1 MAGDRHNLTHKQEN
15 AIIALL
21 SHPGIENAAK
31 AAGVGARTLMRWLK
45 EPAFEKA
52 YMAARRTAFRQSLAR
67 LHQMS
72 GAAVS
77 TLGKV
82 MVDPGTPPSTKVRAA
97 EAIISYGAK
106 AIEIE
111 DIEARV
117 LELERTAEAPKQH
130 RQI

>member
-1 MAGDRHNLTHKQEN
+1 MA
-15 AIIALL
+15 ALL
-21 SHPGIENAAK
+21 TQRNVEEAARSIGISVA
-31 AAGVGARTLMRWLK
+31 TLMRWQK
-45 EPAFEKA
+45 QPDFQKA
-52 YMAARRTAFRQSLAR
+52 YREARRAAFGQSIAK

-72 GAAVS
+72 AAAVS

-97 EAIISYGAK
+97 EAIIDHGAK

-117 LELERTAEAPKQH
+117 SELERAAEASKQH
-130 RQI
+130 P